1 MMINNANAR
10 EFYSKD
16 NSIQDDELQAALDD
30 ICADE
35 SIKQSEVINSY
46 IVQTNAINFDLQCHP
61 TCLQIRCF
69 PTIVSGSS
77 LPMGLASTSRHVT
90 HFDVC
95 NAISKYCGLIILH
108 GNRAYACQCQWRS
121 INQLIDLQ
129 ADSTLK
135 WICSKH

>member
-77 LPMGLASTSRHVT
+77 LPMGLASTSST
-90 HFDVC
+90 KAC
-95 NAISKYCGLIILH
+95 NALRCL
-108 GNRAYACQCQWRS
+108 QCDFKVLWFD
-121 INQLIDLQ
+121 NFTW
-129 ADSTLK
+129 STDVDYLFLRNNMPDFHKLRPKLK
-135 WICSKH
+135 PKKGKL